1 MARLRVERLRDEP
14 PARLD
19 PLDPQSPP
27 LLCLA
32 IQLGRTKAGD
42 ADEEGSGGWSAL
54 RSRRCTNGWAGRHQ
68 EGADLSGGRRWEA
81 AEDKALT
88 PQSINLIVK
97 RGCAMSGLE
106 LEAFSAQGLRA
117 EYLTEAARQGSGC
130 RRSMLQPQHRSVQQA
145 ASYYTEAECA
155 QKAARFYDGANGMTA
170 RGEQTTS
177 SLLETLSA
185 DNNGGSKR
193 YSRRDGTGVNS
204 SLTLKRLQRLGNR
217 VFLETGNCRLTQ
229 RNRLE
234 STMTSNEQAQP
245 KPIEAA
251 SGRITRH
258 ARILSGQLRSLG
270 TALFPPAAS
279 KSLRSFSSGEVAK
292 IVRVSDGYL
301 RQLSLDGLGPIPA
314 IGHGGR
320 RSYTLAQISQLR
332 AYLAQA
338 RPREALDFF
347 PRRRDGE
354 KLQIITVANFK
365 GGSAKTT
372 TALYLAQ
379 YLALSGLRVLAI
391 DLDPQASLSAMF
403 GYQPEFDI
411 GQNETIYGAIRYD
424 DQRRPMRDVVRQTYF
439 DGIGLVPGNLELMEF
454 EHHTPRA
461 MIDRR
466 ERGHDLFFRRVATAI
481 DQIAND
487 YDVVVIDC
495 PPQLGYLTM
504 GALNA
509 ATAMLVTI
517 HPQMVDVASMSQ
529 FLLMTSDLMSV
540 IEEAG
545 GRLDH
550 DFIRYVIT
558 RHDPN
563 DVPEAQIVA
572 LLRNLFGSDV
582 LQATVWKSTA
592 IANAGLTKQSLYELD
607 RGSVGRGAYDRALES
622 VDAVNA
628 EIAQL
633 TKKVW
638 GR

>member
-1 MARLRVERLRDEP
+1 MCSGTFALPPSAGRVSVN
-14 PARLD
+14 D
-19 PLDPQSPP
+19 PL
-27 LLCLA
+27 
-32 IQLGRTKAGD
+32 
-42 ADEEGSGGWSAL
+42 
-54 RSRRCTNGWAGRHQ
+54 
-68 EGADLSGGRRWEA
+68 
-81 AEDKALT
+81 
-88 PQSINLIVK
+88 
-97 RGCAMSGLE
+97 
-106 LEAFSAQGLRA
+106 
-117 EYLTEAARQGSGC
+117 
-130 RRSMLQPQHRSVQQA
+130 
-145 ASYYTEAECA
+145 
-155 QKAARFYDGANGMTA
+155 
-170 RGEQTTS
+170 
-177 SLLETLSA
+177 TL
-185 DNNGGSKR
+185 
-193 YSRRDGTGVNS
+193 YF
-204 SLTLKRLQRLGNR
+204 LQRLGNR
-217 VFLETGNCRLTQ
+217 VSLETESCRLTQ
-229 RNRLE
+229 GNRLE
-234 STMTSNEQAQP
+234 FEMTSTEEMDLLAD
-245 KPIEAA
+245 ESA
-251 SGRITRH
+251 SARITRH
-258 ARILSGQLRSLG
+258 AGVLSGQLRSLG
-270 TALFPPAAS
+270 TALFPPTAS
-279 KSLRSFSSGEVAK
+279 KSLRSFTSGEVAK
-292 IVRVSDGYL
+292 IVHISDGYL
-301 RQLSLDGLGPIPA
+301 RQLSLDGLGPTPA

-320 RSYTLAQISQLR
+320 RSYTLAQINELR

-338 RPREALDFF
+338 RPRVALDFF

-379 YLALSGLRVLAI
+379 YLALSGFRILAI

-411 GQNETIYGAIRYD
+411 GPNETIYGAIRYD
-424 DQRRPMRDVVRQTYF
+424 DQRRPMRDVVRPTYF

-461 MIDRR
+461 MIERR
-466 ERGHDLFFRRVATAI
+466 ERGHDLFFRRLATAI
-481 DQIAND
+481 DQVADD

-545 GRLDH
+545 GSLDH

-572 LLRNLFGSDV
+572 LLRNLFGPDV

-622 VDAVNA
+622 VDAVNT
-628 EIAQL
+628 EITELA
-633 TKKVW
+633 KKVW